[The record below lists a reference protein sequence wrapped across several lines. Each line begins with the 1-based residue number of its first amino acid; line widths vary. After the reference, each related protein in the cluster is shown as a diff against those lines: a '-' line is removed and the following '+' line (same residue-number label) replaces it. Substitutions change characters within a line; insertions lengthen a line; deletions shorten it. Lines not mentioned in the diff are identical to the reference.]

1 MVLNPSSSEVY
12 DLAIVGAGPAGAMA
26 AYAAAKRGLKVILL
40 DAKEF
45 PRDKVCG
52 DAIPYETYKLLQKL
66 EPEWEKELLEHA
78 SNQLIRRARIHTPNG
93 KNVTVQW
100 SLKAVN
106 SARYDFDYWLLQK
119 VLNSSSIETDFHFRL
134 KEIERTGNN
143 WLLSSSNKQI
153 QSKWLLGAGGAHCPV
168 ARQLS
173 NKRTDR
179 NHHCGALR
187 AYYEN
192 IEGLNPIVNEVY
204 VLKEF
209 VPGYLWIFPLPN
221 GGANVGFGMLSSEIV
236 NREIDLKQAFEK
248 ALASKELKSRFQNAT
263 RKGKVMGFDLPLGSK
278 TPIISGEGYYLAG
291 DAASLIDPLD
301 GHGIGAA
308 MWSGYEAVQRI
319 ADVLLDGKSESRAA
333 REYYKE
339 LDGRFYK
346 KFRLHRKMLYFS
358 SLSFLLNAISIP
370 YLMRIAG
377 FNTVNDTD

>member
-1 MVLNPSSSEVY
+1 MNYSASEVY

-40 DAKEF
+40 DANEF

-66 EPEWEKELLEHA
+66 EPEWEKELLQHS

-93 KNVTVQW
+93 KNVTVEW

-106 SARYDFDYWLLQK
+106 SARYDFDYWLLKK
-119 VLNSSSIETDFHFRL
+119 VLDSNTLITDFNFRL
-134 KEIERTGNN
+134 KGMEREKGE
-143 WLLSSSNKQI
+143 WVLSSSSKQI
-153 QSKWLLGAGGAHCPV
+153 KSKWLVGAGGAHCPV

-173 NKRTDR
+173 EKRTDR
-179 NHHCGALR
+179 KHHCGALR
-187 AYYEN
+187 AYFEN
-192 IEGLNPIVNEVY
+192 IEDLNPIVNEVY

-221 GGANVGFGMLSSEIV
+221 GGANVGFGMLSSEIIK
-236 NREIDLKQAFEK
+236 RDIDLKQAFEK
-248 ALASKELKSRFQNAT
+248 ALASKELKNRFQNAI
-263 RKGKVMGFDLPLGSK
+263 RKGKVKGFDLPLGSK
-278 TPIISGEGYYLAG
+278 TPIISGEGYFLAG

-308 MWSGYEAVQRI
+308 MWSGYEAVHRI
-319 ADVLLDGKSESRAA
+319 ADIVFDGKSESQAA
-333 REYYKE
+333 KEYHKE
-339 LDGRFYK
+339 LDLRFYK
-346 KFRLHRKMLYFS
+346 KFRLHRKLLYFS

-370 YLMRIAG
+370 ILMRLAG
-377 FNTVNDTD
+377 FNTVSDTD